1 MGAHVSSVARPDVHG
16 INRGL
21 MAARDEQIGRVV
33 AMVDKLPDRGEA
45 DALIA
50 PLRARLAQLRPNRPL
65 NFARLLFR
73 PLDPL
78 ILSAASWRRGR
89 IGLPRS
95 ALAPLA
101 AQCRALLGAAA
112 ESVEDLIEGHQANDS
127 AAVREAGARL
137 WPLAASALADAAPTA
152 TWPGA
157 TGLAAGD
164 HADAVRL
171 IVAVLG
177 EANEIERLVAGA
189 LESRPP
195 GVAELRPLV
204 TRAAS
209 AGDARVLGG
218 LLAVLLA
225 RLPGSDRLFATIGA
239 IASDTANP
247 AAGRAAGAAVD
258 QALNFMLDNV
268 DAAMITELPL
278 GPAAE
283 ELCRVAALLDGMERL
298 GFGNRATRRVRGAA
312 IRQSLA
318 DACQSRFAAELREAV
333 LLPLAAGEAVLDDAA
348 QTAIEAAARGLRQ
361 FQETSRALAGEAIET
376 TLRDA
381 AGALRA
387 GPGPLVDRMR
397 IVEILFGPDRAAA
410 ILAEL
415 S

>member
-1 MGAHVSSVARPDVHG
+1 MGAQVATVARPDVQG

-33 AMVDKLPDRGEA
+33 AMVDGMPDRGEA

-78 ILSAASWRRGR
+78 IVSAASWRRGR

-101 AQCRALLGAAA
+101 AQCRALLGDAA
-112 ESVEDLIEGHQANDS
+112 EPVENLIEGHQANDS
-127 AAVREAGARL
+127 GAVRGAGAIL
-137 WPLAASALADAAPTA
+137 WPLAASALANAAPTA
-152 TWPGA
+152 AWPGA
-157 TGLAAGD
+157 TGLVTED

-189 LESRPP
+189 LEGRPP

-204 TRAAS
+204 ARAARV
-209 AGDARVLGG
+209 GDPRVLGG
-218 LLAVLLA
+218 LFAVLLA

-239 IASDTANP
+239 IASDAANP
-247 AAGRAAGAAVD
+247 AAGPAAGAAVD
-258 QALNFMLDNV
+258 QALNFMLDTV

-283 ELCRVAALLDGMERL
+283 ELCRAASLLEGMERL
-298 GFGNRATRRVRGAA
+298 GFGDRAARRARGAA
-312 IRQSLA
+312 IRQTLA
-318 DACQSRFAAELREAV
+318 DACQSRFATELREAV
-333 LLPLAAGEAVLDDAA
+333 LLPFTADEAPLDDAA
-348 QTAIEAAARGLRQ
+348 QNAVEAAARGLRQ
-361 FQETSRALAGEAIET
+361 FQDASRALAGEAIET
-376 TLRDA
+376 MLRDA

-410 ILAEL
+410 MLAEL